1 MKKEFWT
8 DERIKILLEC
18 FNQGMKSSSIAKV
31 FDCKSKNIVNKINR
45 MGLRFGCNRIDES
58 KYIIK
63 QCKNCNTEFKS
74 LISEH
79 RKFCCSSCNTTYH
92 NIGRNRHI
100 SEIKDFCE
108 IFYCNFCQNVH
119 KYKKQKFCSSKCA
132 ANFKTFEIFK
142 KIENGN
148 TTLYYKNYKNYLIYK
163 HGEKC
168 MKCGWNEKN
177 PYSGKIPIE
186 LEHKDGNSENNSLD
200 NLELLCPN
208 CHSLTKTYKA
218 LNIGNG
224 RHIRR
229 ERYKEGKSF

>member
-1 MKKEFWT
+1 MNKGKVWNTKLIEQVNKLLNEGKNTYEISQIIGLTRKQITNKLGKLGINVDRSKSHIHLHVKYNCLNCNKEFT
-8 DERIKILLEC
+8 DLKTHNE
-18 FNQGMKSSSIAKV
+18 
-31 FDCKSKNIVNKINR
+31 
-45 MGLRFGCNRIDES
+45 
-58 KYIIK
+58 
-63 QCKNCNTEFKS
+63 
-74 LISEH
+74 
-79 RKFCCSSCNTTYH
+79 RKFCSHSCSASYINLTKSELKKCLNCNSH
-92 NIGRNRHI
+92 FRSN
-100 SEIKDFCE
+100 SKQ
-108 IFYCNFCQNVH
+108 YCS
-119 KYKKQKFCSSKCA
+119 KKCA
-132 ANFKTFEIFK
+132 DKFRTK
-142 KIENGN
+142 KINELIENGDMN
-148 TTLYYKNYKNYLIYK
+148 QTHFSYRRYLILK